1 MRKPTAILAAIG
13 AIMMLAIPAFATD
26 IGSIIDNK
34 PERDNFQLIHVDALA
49 KLMADPNAHV
59 HLYDADP
66 PQVRKTEGMIPR
78 ARLLSSDS
86 HYDVAEELPSNKNA
100 RLVFYCHNLH

>member
-13 AIMMLAIPAFATD
+13 VFMIVAIPALATD
-26 IGSIIDNK
+26 IGSIVNNK
-34 PERDNFQLIHVDALA
+34 PEQDNFQLIYVDDLA
-49 KLMADPNAHV
+49 RLMADPNAHV
-59 HLYDADP
+59 HLFDADG
-66 PQVRKTEGMIPR
+66 PQVRETEGMIPG
-78 ARLLSSDS
+78 ARPLSSDT

>member
-1 MRKPTAILAAIG
+1 MRKPIAILAAIG
-13 AIMMLAIPAFATD
+13 AIMIVAIPAFATD

-34 PERDNFQLIHVDALA
+34 PEQDNFQLIHVDDLA

-59 HLYDADP
+59 HLFDADP
-66 PQVRKTEGMIPR
+66 PEVRNTEGLIPH
-78 ARLLSSDS
+78 ARPLSSDS

-100 RLVFYCHNLH
+100 KLVFYCHNLH